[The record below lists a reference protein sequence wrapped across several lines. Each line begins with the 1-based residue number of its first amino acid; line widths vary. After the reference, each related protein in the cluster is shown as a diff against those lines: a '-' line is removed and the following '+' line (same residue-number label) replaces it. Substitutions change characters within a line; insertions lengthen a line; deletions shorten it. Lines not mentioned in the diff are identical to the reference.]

1 MKAPLV
7 SVVIGSYNRRN
18 CLCLCIEAVRTELR
32 NVPSEIIVVDG
43 GSTDGALE
51 WLASQK
57 DIVTIIQ
64 HNRGEWQGKAV
75 NRRPWSY
82 FMNLGFRSASGE
94 YVCMLSDDSLVVP
107 GAIVNGLDLFRRCRA
122 ERKKVGAIAFYFR
135 DYPVRKRHSVAIN
148 LGNLYVNHGLYLREA
163 MAEVG
168 FCDEEYH
175 FYFADT
181 DLSLKIQ
188 HAGYEVLACE
198 RSFVEHYFD
207 ATPEI
212 RASNNDQRK
221 EEDRSRLITKWK
233 GIAYPEEH
241 ESRYRKH
248 VGFWKAHP
256 KGFENSGQTI
266 RCLIEACR
274 PDMIGKPKIS
284 VVTVVL
290 NDPEGLQRTVD
301 SVRAQS
307 YPLIDFV
314 VIDGASEEPTQLV
327 LERCI
332 DSMDRMLSEPDGGI
346 YDAMNKGLMLSSGE
360 FVVFMNAGD
369 AFADRS
375 TVERV
380 AENLD
385 DQTDVLYG
393 HRLYIKPGGGAV
405 LEKAPGMSRIAE
417 GMPFCHQS
425 AFLRRQ
431 LLLANPFNTTYK
443 FAADYEQ
450 IVRLHKAGHRFRSI
464 DIPICEYLSGG
475 VSESGIRPYIECLKI
490 QFDHFGDGENMK
502 ASRYMRGFLKNL
514 PKLAEKYQ

>member
-32 NVPSEIIVVDG
+32 DVPSEIIVVDG

-64 HNRGEWQGKAV
+64 HNRGEWQGKPV
-75 NRRPWSY
+75 ERRPWSY
-82 FMNLGFRSASGE
+82 FMNLGFRSASAE
-94 YVCMLSDDSLVVP
+94 YICMLSDDSLIVP
-107 GAIVNGLDLFRRCRA
+107 GAIVNGLELFQRCRA
-122 ERKKVGAIAFYFR
+122 ERKKVGALAFYFR
-135 DYPVRKRHSVAIN
+135 DFPVRKRHSVAIN
-148 LGNLYVNHGLYLREA
+148 LGSLYVNHGLFLREA

-168 FCDEEYH
+168 YCDEEYH

-212 RASNNDQRK
+212 RAGNNDERK
-221 EEDRSRLITKWK
+221 EQDRNRLIEKWK
-233 GIAYPEEH
+233 GIAYPAQH

-248 VGFWKAHP
+248 VGFWRAHP
-256 KGFENSGQTI
+256 RGFEGPDQTI
-266 RCLIEACR
+266 RCLVESCR
-274 PDMIGKPKIS
+274 PDMAGKPKIS

-290 NDPEGLQRTVD
+290 NDPEGLQRTID
-301 SVRAQS
+301 SVRVQS

-314 VIDGASEEPTQLV
+314 VIDGGSDKATQLV
-327 LERCI
+327 LERNI

-346 YDAMNKGLMLSSGE
+346 YDAMNKGLALSSGE

-369 AFADRS
+369 TFVDS
-375 TVERV
+375 GTVERV
-380 AENLD
+380 AEKLLD
-385 DQTDVLYG
+385 DIDVLYG
-393 HRLYIKPGGGAV
+393 HRQYRKPAGDLV
-405 LEKAPGMSRIAE
+405 LQEAPGISRIAE

-431 LLLANPFNTTYK
+431 LLLENPFNTTYK
-443 FAADYEQ
+443 FAGDYEQ
-450 IVRLHKAGHRFRSI
+450 IVRLHKAGHRFQLL
-464 DIPICEYLSGG
+464 DMPICEYLGG
-475 VSESGIRPYIECLKI
+475 GLSESGIRPYLECLKI
-490 QFDHFGDGENMK
+490 QFDHFGDGANMK
-502 ASRYMRGFLKNL
+502 SSRYMRGFIDNL
-514 PKLAEKYQ
+514 RKLTEKYQ